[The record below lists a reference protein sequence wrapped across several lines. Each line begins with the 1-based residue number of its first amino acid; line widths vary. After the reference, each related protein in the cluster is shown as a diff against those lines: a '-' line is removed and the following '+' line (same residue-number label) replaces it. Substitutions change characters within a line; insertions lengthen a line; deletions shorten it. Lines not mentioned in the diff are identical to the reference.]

1 MSRLSQESLTI
12 IGVGVAL
19 AALIFTSFAG
29 LRGEIHDFRDELRV
43 EIRDVRI
50 EARDDREVL
59 RADASAGLEALRAE
73 ARADREALRA
83 EARADREMFQ
93 NHILRL
99 TEQQGILRA
108 RLDEGRDARI
118 RGE

>member
-1 MSRLSQESLTI
+1 MARFDMSRLSQESLTI
-12 IGVGVAL
+12 IGVGIAL
-19 AALIFTSFAG
+19 AALNFTSIAG
-29 LRGEIHDFRDELRV
+29 LRGEIHDFRNELRA

-50 EARDDREVL
+50 EARNDRN
-59 RADASAGLEALRAE
+59 
-73 ARADREALRA
+73 ALRA

-108 RLDEGRDARI
+108 RLDDISEHSTPNR
-118 RGE
+118 